1 EAGPSPLGGQGAGKP
16 WTIRDSLSSA
26 ANSGA
31 STTTTTNTV
40 ESLLTLA
47 HKRITTLVYL
57 KNVHKGKVHWF
68 NTILL
73 SRPKLKKWFE
83 HQRVV
88 TRTTKF
94 AIVGM
99 SLSSLLDINNLQDFL
114 KAMIN
119 LLYEF
124 KCIPNNNFKPKISS
138 LS

>member
-1 EAGPSPLGGQGAGKP
+1 M
-16 WTIRDSLSSA
+16 
-26 ANSGA
+26 
-31 STTTTTNTV
+31 
-40 ESLLTLA
+40 SLLTLA

-138 LS
+138 LSVRLPSLIPPNDDGCSGGEGGNSAGSLSSR